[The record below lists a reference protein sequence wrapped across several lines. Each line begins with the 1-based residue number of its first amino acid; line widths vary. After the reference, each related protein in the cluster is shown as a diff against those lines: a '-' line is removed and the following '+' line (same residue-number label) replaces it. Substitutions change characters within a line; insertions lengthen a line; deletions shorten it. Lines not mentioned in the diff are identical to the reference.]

1 MAGTGNN
8 MASAGTSGQILD
20 LLTTQETAAEF
31 ITQRC
36 HAEAPW
42 MDFTHT
48 ATMDKLLPGNVL
60 KFITVDGQF
69 EFAPKEYNAL
79 PRFEQVEA
87 GTLCAQMC
95 PPNELGL
102 KLDTDLIKGRE
113 AEYMKAFD
121 ISLNNTLK
129 NLNQRYYKQA
139 VNQLLVGADR
149 LNQGNTAGASGGGL
163 KLGTVANPLQI
174 AVGASHLPQDIYRQ
188 ILDVVVALASTKSQL
203 ELGNCVDSW
212 KLLVHEELILS
223 FAYAQATFG
232 MCDMSNSMLVGGVRT
247 FDQLFGQTVM
257 SSPLMPKIPT
267 ATGFKT
273 PIILTHSQASAFY
286 GGITSAY
293 MDEEFSAKRWILTET
308 RGGVVLKPKQIFVA
322 WVELNRA

>member
-1 MAGTGNN
+1 MSSNI

-20 LLTTQETAAEF
+20 LLTKQETAAEF

-48 ATMDKLLPGNVL
+48 ATMDKLLPGNIL

-69 EFAPKEYNAL
+69 EFKPKEYNAT
-79 PRFEQVEA
+79 PIFEQIEA
-87 GTLCAQMC
+87 GSLCAQMC
-95 PPNELGL
+95 PPNELAL
-102 KLDTDLIKGRE
+102 KVDSDLIRGRE
-113 AEYMKAFD
+113 QEYMTAFD
-121 ISLNNTLK
+121 IVLNNSLK
-129 NLNQRYYKQA
+129 VLNQRYYKQA
-139 VNQLLVGADR
+139 VNQLLTGVDR
-149 LNQGNTAGASGGGL
+149 QNQGNNAGASGGGIA
-163 KLGTVANPLQI
+163 LGTVASPLQI
-174 AVGASHLPQDIYRQ
+174 NVASTNSPEAIYRQ
-188 ILDVVVALASTKSQL
+188 ILDVVVALASAQSQL

-212 KLLVHEELILS
+212 KLLVHKELVDN
-223 FAYAQATFG
+223 FAYAQGVTG
-232 MCDMSNSMLVGGVRT
+232 MCDLSNSMLVAGVTT
-247 FDQLFGQTVM
+247 FNNLWGQTVM
-257 SSPLMPKIPT
+257 SSTLMPKIPT

-273 PIILTHSQASAFY
+273 PIILTHSQSSAFY

-293 MDEEFSAKRWILTET
+293 MDEEFAAKRWILSET